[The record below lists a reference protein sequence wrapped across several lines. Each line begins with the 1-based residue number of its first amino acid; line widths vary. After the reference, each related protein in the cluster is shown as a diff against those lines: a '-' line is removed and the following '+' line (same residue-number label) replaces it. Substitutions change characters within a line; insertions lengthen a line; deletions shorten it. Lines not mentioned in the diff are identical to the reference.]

1 MATGRLEVFVD
12 GETSPIMTA
21 TDRAIP
27 SGRLGVGSFD
37 ETGAFRGIR
46 VQGVP
51 TAP

>member
-1 MATGRLEVFVD
+1 VFVD

-21 TDRAIP
+21 TDHAIP

-37 ETGAFRGIR
+37 DTGAFRGIR